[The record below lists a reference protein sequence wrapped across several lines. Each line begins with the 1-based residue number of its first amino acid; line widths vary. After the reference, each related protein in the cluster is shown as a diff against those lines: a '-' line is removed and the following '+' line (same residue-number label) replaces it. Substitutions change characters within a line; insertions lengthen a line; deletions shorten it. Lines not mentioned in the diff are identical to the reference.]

1 MIVHM
6 YLETHLSQQV
16 PKFTTFNIQ

>member
-16 PKFTTFNIQ
+16 PKFTTFNIK